1 MNLPPESH
9 AGASQDLF
17 LTQGE
22 ERLEDVSRLRAM
34 FPDLPVEALVKEDL
48 LRLGISFSPE
58 ALKYCADFKRKSYF
72 IFSFDMVPIDEMAQE
87 ENLSAPEEIQLNG
100 GAWDLRRTTVSVRVN
115 PYSPWRADMAG
126 DQLTLTCG
134 DQSISHIDLQPVPEY
149 YQETLENG
157 QPVHEV
163 APTIEW
169 GYLVYLTVYRKCQ
182 YFGFKEECRF
192 CDINE
197 NYRQQVKAGR
207 PYRTVKPMDEV
218 LEALS
223 ILDRV
228 NSPSKAYTL
237 TGGSVT
243 RSLKGQGEAEFYA
256 NYARAIEEKFP
267 GRWIPKAV
275 TQALPEDEQQILK
288 DAGIQ
293 IYHPNYEI
301 WDEEL
306 FPILCPGKTA
316 YVGRDEWHRRIIA
329 ATDIF
334 GAENVI
340 PNFVAGIE
348 MSRPHGYTDPE
359 QAVESTREGL
369 QFFMSQGVCPR
380 FTVWCPEPLS
390 PLVVDRK
397 NAGELQPPAPLEY
410 HARLLVAWRDCHK
423 EHGLPVPPGY
433 GPPGVGNAI
442 FSVSSFMDVIEVE
455 TDES

>member
-1 MNLPPESH
+1 MNLSH
-9 AGASQDLF
+9 KSPLGMTEVDF
-17 LTQGE
+17 LKSGE
-22 ERLEDVSRLRAM
+22 ERLADISRLQDLI
-34 FPDLPVEALVKEDL
+34 PDLPVEALIKEDL
-48 LRLGISFSPE
+48 LRLGISFSAE
-58 ALKYCADFKRKSYF
+58 ALRYCADFKRKSYF
-72 IFSFDMVPIDEMAQE
+72 IFSFDMVPIDEMSQE
-87 ENLSAPEEIQLNG
+87 ENLSAPEEIQLVG
-100 GAWDLRRTTVSVRVN
+100 GPWDLRRTTVSVRVN
-115 PYSPWRADMAG
+115 PSSPWKAIMVG
-126 DQLTLTCG
+126 DSLHLSCG
-134 DQSISHIDLQPVPEY
+134 DQTISGVDLQKVPEY

-218 LEALS
+218 LEGLS

-228 NSPSKAYTL
+228 NSPSQAYTL

-243 RSLKGQGEAEFYA
+243 RTLKGQGEAEFYA
-256 NYARAIEEKFP
+256 TYARAIEEKFP

-275 TQALPEDEQQILK
+275 TQALPVDEQQILK
-288 DAGIQ
+288 DAGIR
-293 IYHPNYEI
+293 IYHPNDEI
-301 WDEEL
+301 WDEKL
-306 FPILCPGKTA
+306 FPLLCPGKEA
-316 YVGRDEWHRRIIA
+316 YVGRSEWHRRIIA
-329 ATDIF
+329 ATDVF

-348 MSRPHGYTDPE
+348 MSRPHGFTEPE
-359 QAVESTREGL
+359 AAVESTREGL

-390 PLVVDRK
+390 PLVVERK
-397 NAGELQPPAPLEY
+397 GAGEIQPPAPLEY
-410 HARLLVAWRDCHK
+410 HARLLAAWRDCHK
-423 EHGLPVPPGY
+423 EHHLPVPPGY

-442 FSVSSFMDVIEVE
+442 FSVSSFMDVIHVPE
-455 TDES
+455 